1 MSIMYLAGS
10 ETLLSK
16 IDQMAQLVLANP
28 TITAKE
34 LAQKMGYAEQ
44 KSVYYWL
51 EKAGYRGLKDFKQ
64 SVLSGCFQFARLPD
78 AQLAKDA
85 PRPAIPLYTGD
96 KLRRVDCSELLDA
109 HLGPGSF
116 AVQLQGGGSG
126 DILIIDPE
134 ALCTQGSIVLVSTGD
149 KASQARVYYMAGKS
163 PIYVDLNNPNLLL
176 SPDFVIGKVVFVVKR
191 AI

>member
-1 MSIMYLAGS
+1 MSR
-10 ETLLSK
+10 

-51 EKAGYRGLKDFKQ
+51 EKAGYRGMKDFKK
-64 SVLSGCFQFARLPD
+64 SVLSGCFQFAKVPGEIPAVKDSIKLP
-78 AQLAKDA
+78 
-85 PRPAIPLYTGD
+85 IPLYTGD
-96 KLRRVDCSELLDA
+96 RMRSLDCSEFL
-109 HLGPGSF
+109 HSRLGPESF
-116 AVQLQGGGSG
+116 AIQVSGEKSGHPGSPG

-134 ALCTQGSIVLVSTGD
+134 APCDQGSIVLVSINGRPH
-149 KASQARVYYMAGKS
+149 QARVYYMPGKS
-163 PIYVDLNNPNLLL
+163 PIYVDTDNPSLLL
-176 SPDFVIGKVVFVVKR
+176 SPDFVMGKVVFVVKH

>member
-51 EKAGYRGLKDFKQ
+51 EKAGYRD
-64 SVLSGCFQFARLPD
+64 
-78 AQLAKDA
+78 
-85 PRPAIPLYTGD
+85 
-96 KLRRVDCSELLDA
+96 
-109 HLGPGSF
+109 
-116 AVQLQGGGSG
+116 
-126 DILIIDPE
+126 
-134 ALCTQGSIVLVSTGD
+134 
-149 KASQARVYYMAGKS
+149 
-163 PIYVDLNNPNLLL
+163 
-176 SPDFVIGKVVFVVKR
+176 
-191 AI
+191 